1 MKGMDGVPIWSHPC
15 IRNRNRDIETAVE
28 RRDRM
33 ATAPGT
39 ELAKLSGRPM
49 VATVMIVD
57 DEDSTRDLCREVVEE
72 TGLRTR
78 TASTTEKAL
87 EMLEQ
92 MPVEIVITDL
102 RVPQLGGLE
111 LLRRIRESYPQTAV
125 IVLTQYGTIESAVEA
140 TRLGAADYVTK
151 PFHVPELRAKLD
163 RVVRLLEMDQENRV
177 LREQLRTRPGFG
189 GLIGVSQKM
198 QRVYRMI
205 EKMSQHN
212 YPVLILGE
220 SGTGKELVAKSIHY
234 MGARRNKPFIPVDC
248 SALVP
253 TLIES
258 ELFGY
263 VKGAFT
269 GAVHSKVGLMEA
281 AGDGT
286 LFLDEI
292 GDLPT
297 DLQAKLLRALQE
309 REIRPV
315 GSTDR
320 VAISIRV
327 IAATHRDLESA
338 VRQGNFRQDLFF
350 RLNVV
355 QIKMPPLRERK
366 SDIPLLVSFFLEKF
380 SDENGPVRT
389 ISEEAMAR
397 LMAYDWPGNVRELEN
412 AIERAIALGSGP
424 ILHVGDLPSNLQY
437 GTGERMPQN
446 DEVLPL
452 DELERRAILRALRES
467 GGDKLAAARLLG
479 IGKTTL
485 YRKLKQYA
493 TTRDNENN

>member
-1 MKGMDGVPIWSHPC
+1 
-15 IRNRNRDIETAVE
+15 
-28 RRDRM
+28 
-33 ATAPGT
+33 
-39 ELAKLSGRPM
+39 
-49 VATVMIVD
+49 
-57 DEDSTRDLCREVVEE
+57 
-72 TGLRTR
+72 
-78 TASTTEKAL
+78 
-87 EMLEQ
+87 
-92 MPVEIVITDL
+92 
-102 RVPQLGGLE
+102 
-111 LLRRIRESYPQTAV
+111 
-125 IVLTQYGTIESAVEA
+125 
-140 TRLGAADYVTK
+140 
-151 PFHVPELRAKLD
+151 
-163 RVVRLLEMDQENRV
+163 
-177 LREQLRTRPGFG
+177 
-189 GLIGVSQKM
+189 
-198 QRVYRMI
+198 
-205 EKMSQHN
+205 
-212 YPVLILGE
+212 
-220 SGTGKELVAKSIHY
+220 
-234 MGARRNKPFIPVDC
+234 
-248 SALVP
+248 
-253 TLIES
+253 
-258 ELFGY
+258 
-263 VKGAFT
+263 
-269 GAVHSKVGLMEA
+269 MEA

-452 DELERRAILRALRES
+452 EELERRAILRALRES